1 MSEVEGLPLTLRKA
15 SRIHALVGE
24 GDVADDG
31 VVEVLKGGVVEADVV
46 AALRVVPAHQRF
58 GQGCH
63 RSRVPARPYR
73 KVVE

>member
-1 MSEVEGLPLTLRKA
+1 
-15 SRIHALVGE
+15 
-24 GDVADDG
+24 
-31 VVEVLKGGVVEADVV
+31 VEADVV